1 MYVCMYAC
9 MYVCMYI
16 SSPIKTF
23 KNDKKINNIL
33 KKYNKI
39 YNN

>member
-23 KNDKKINNIL
+23 KNNKKIYNIL